1 MNHKLIQNWN
11 SIVNK
16 NDTIYHLGDFG
27 FAKGD
32 QLSQIFDCL
41 NGNKIL
47 IQGNHD
53 QHGKKLPWS
62 SKCNNCVITIN
73 NIKIYLSH
81 YPDDQIHK
89 SNYDFYFHGHCHN
102 TLPNTQT
109 RIDVGVDCWN
119 FYPIS
124 FDQLEAKMEATID
137 PNH

>member
-32 QLSQIFDCL
+32 QLYQIFDSL

-53 QHGKKLPWS
+53 QHGKKLPWF
-62 SKCNNCVITIN
+62 SKCNNCIITLN
-73 NIKIYLSH
+73 NKKIYLSH
-81 YPDDQIHK
+81 YPDDQIQK
-89 SNYDFYFHGHCHN
+89 SSVDFYFHGHCHN
-102 TLPNTQT
+102 TLPNTKT
-109 RIDVGVDCWN
+109 KIDVGVDCWN
-119 FYPIS
+119 YAPVS
-124 FDQLEAKMEATID
+124 FEQLEVKMKATID
-137 PNH
+137 SNH